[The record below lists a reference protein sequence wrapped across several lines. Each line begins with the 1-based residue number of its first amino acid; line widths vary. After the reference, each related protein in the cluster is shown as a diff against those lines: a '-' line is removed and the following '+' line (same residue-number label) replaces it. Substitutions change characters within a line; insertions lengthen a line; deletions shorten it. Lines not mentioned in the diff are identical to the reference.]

1 MNIENLLQM
10 QKELDIAIAKNLNM
24 EDEFNSV
31 EIVDQRVFALK
42 VELGEFANETGF
54 FKYWKQS
61 HTMNRAATIEELADV
76 MHFLLSVGNSRKYNF
91 IKEISPK
98 EWNKVPMG
106 RLFFYIM
113 ENNLNSSGYWKNAF
127 EHLICIGLKLG
138 FTEEEMLQAYQDKN
152 AKNYARQAAGY

>member
-10 QKELDIAIAKNLNM
+10 QKELDIAIAKNLGM
-24 EDEFNSV
+24 EDDFNSV

-91 IKEISPK
+91 IKEISLK

-113 ENNLNSSGYWKNAF
+113 ENNFNSSGYWKNAF